1 MNYIV
6 LDMEWNQPWP
16 GSPSSKKVLP
26 VTIRGEI
33 IQIGAVRVTE
43 DQVVSDEFQ
52 TMIKPKYY
60 RHLNRR
66 VSKLTGIKEAQ
77 LRDEGV
83 PFPEAIETFRSWC
96 GEDIVFLTW
105 GFDDIGI
112 LRENLQLHGLETEW
126 IERWFNAQMIF
137 NAQTDGSNAQ
147 KALKTAME
155 LFGIEATRPAH
166 DALGDAYHTALICAK
181 LDLKRGMEEYTQALK
196 SHENGFHGAEL
207 PGCIDRKVFYD
218 YSDKRTALS
227 AMAGEE
233 NICPICGSRM
243 LGSRWFAQPGHRYMD
258 LATCPED
265 GKFLIRCRLS
275 EQADGKIRVSR
286 LTYEATSEAAEA
298 YARRAEKADP
308 EETGSRPRRRRRRR
322 SGSSAPKAEEAKET
336 E

>member
-26 VTIRGEI
+26 VAIRGEI
-33 IQIGAVRVTE
+33 IQIGAVRVAE
-43 DQVVSDEFQ
+43 DQTVSDEFQ
-52 TMIKPKYY
+52 TLIKPKYY

-66 VSKLTGIKEAQ
+66 VSKLTGIKETQ

-83 PFPEAIETFRSWC
+83 PFPEAIEAFRNWC

-112 LRENLQLHGLETEW
+112 LRENLQLHGLETDW
-126 IERWFNAQMIF
+126 CERWFNAQMIF

-155 LFGIEATRPAH
+155 IFGIEATRPAH
-166 DALGDAYHTALICAK
+166 DALGDAYHTALICAR

-207 PGCIDRKVFYD
+207 PGCIARKVFYD

-265 GKFLIRCRLS
+265 GKFLIRVRLS

-322 SGSSAPKAEEAKET
+322 SGSSAPKAEEGKET

>member
-1 MNYIV
+1 MDYIV

-26 VTIRGEI
+26 VDIRGEI
-33 IQIGAVRVTE
+33 IQIGAVRVSE
-43 DQVVSDEFQ
+43 EQFVQDEFQ
-52 TMIKPKYY
+52 IMVKPRYY

-66 VSKLTGIKEAQ
+66 VSKLTGIKETR
-77 LRDEGV
+77 LREEGI
-83 PFPEAIETFRSWC
+83 PFPEAMERFRLWC

-112 LRENLQLHGLETEW
+112 LRENLRLYGLGEEW
-126 IERWFNAQMIF
+126 TGRWYNAQMIF
-137 NAQTDGSNAQ
+137 NAQTDGSTSQ

-155 LFGIEATRPAH
+155 TFGIQATRPAH
-166 DALGDAYHTALICAK
+166 DALGDAYHTALICAR
-181 LDLKRGMEEYTQALK
+181 LDLKKGAMEYDSALR

-207 PGCIDRKVFYD
+207 PGCIRREVFRDLPDRE
-218 YSDKRTALS
+218 TALA
-227 AMAGEE
+227 AMSGRE
-233 NICPICGSRM
+233 NKCPVCGRQM

-265 GKFLIRCRLS
+265 GKFLIRVRMS
-275 EQADGKIRVSR
+275 QQPDGLTRVSR
-286 LTYEATSEAAEA
+286 LTYEATSEAAET

-308 EETGSRPRRRRRRR
+308 EERPRRKRRR
-322 SGSSAPKAEEAKET
+322 SRRGKAKT